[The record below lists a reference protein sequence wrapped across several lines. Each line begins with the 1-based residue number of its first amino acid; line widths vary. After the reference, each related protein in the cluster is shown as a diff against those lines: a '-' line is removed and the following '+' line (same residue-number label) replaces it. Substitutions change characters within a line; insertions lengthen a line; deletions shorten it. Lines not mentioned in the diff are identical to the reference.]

1 MVDRQIRPVIHE
13 TASPGIILARSA
25 SDSSGK
31 ENLMPEG
38 RDDNQRSFDTSM
50 SGEEGDTV
58 RILPDD
64 SYAPEQEHTATTIQ
78 RGTLYT
84 PAAQPQ
90 RTFEPYDAQPPSR
103 TRTTPRQTVP
113 AESPH
118 TSEREHRPNQPTV
131 VQVRRGPSACSII
144 AGTMS
149 LLSLACALLAFAAL
163 NSGLDRL
170 SGIGGGW
177 GIPDFGLV
185 TTPTVTLDISR
196 PTVIEQVRALSKLE
210 TVHYNLQKVVSG
222 KSTGPLPE
230 FLTSDK
236 ILLVAQGEVVAGID
250 LGKLKNGDITE
261 EGGRVTVRLPEP
273 EILYSKIDNDK
284 TYVYDRQTGIFN
296 KPDPNLETQLRQAA
310 EKEIIQAAME
320 DGIITKA
327 RTNAEQV
334 IRTLITGLG
343 YEEIEFVP

>member
-1 MVDRQIRPVIHE
+1 MTEGQGD
-13 TASPGIILARSA
+13 
-25 SDSSGK
+25 K
-31 ENLMPEG
+31 E
-38 RDDNQRSFDTSM
+38 RSFDTSM

-64 SYAPEQEHTATTIQ
+64 SYEPEQERTNIQ

-84 PAAQPQ
+84 PSAQPQ
-90 RTFEPYDAQPPSR
+90 RTFEPYDAQPDQRASR
-103 TRTTPRQTVP
+103 ARATPRQP
-113 AESPH
+113 APEKSH
-118 TSEREHRPNQPTV
+118 HISEREYRPDQPTV
-131 VQVRRGPSACSII
+131 VQVRRGPSACAII
-144 AGTMS
+144 AGTLS
-149 LLSLACALLAFAAL
+149 LLTLACALLAFATL

-185 TTPTVTLDISR
+185 TTPTVTLDMSR

-210 TVHYNLQKVVSG
+210 TVHYEMQKVVSG
-222 KSTGPLPE
+222 TSTGPLPE
-230 FLTSDK
+230 FLTGDK

-250 LGKLKNGDITE
+250 LGKLKSGDITVQGE
-261 EGGRVTVRLPEP
+261 VVTVRLPEP

-284 TYVYDRQTGIFN
+284 TYVYDRQTGIFS

-310 EKEIIQAAME
+310 EEEIMQAAIE
-320 DGIITKA
+320 DGIYEKA

-343 YEEIEFVP
+343 YEEIIFSDE

>member
-1 MVDRQIRPVIHE
+1 M
-13 TASPGIILARSA
+13 A
-25 SDSSGK
+25 
-31 ENLMPEG
+31 EG
-38 RDDNQRSFDTSM
+38 QNDNQRSFDTSM

-64 SYAPEQEHTATTIQ
+64 SYEPEQERTTIQ

-90 RTFEPYDAQPPSR
+90 RTFEPYDAQPALR
-103 TRTTPRQTVP
+103 TPQTRATPRQAASEERPP
-113 AESPH
+113 A
-118 TSEREHRPNQPTV
+118 SEGEYRPSQPAV
-131 VQVRRGPSACSII
+131 VQVRRGPSACAIM
-144 AGTMS
+144 AGTLS
-149 LLSLACALLAFAAL
+149 LLTLACALLAFAAL

-177 GIPDFGLV
+177 GIPNFGLV
-185 TTPTVTLDISR
+185 TTPTVTLDMSR

-222 KSTGPLPE
+222 KSAGPLPE

-236 ILLVAQGEVVAGID
+236 ILLVAQGEVVGGID
-250 LGKLKNGDITE
+250 LGKLKSGDITV
-261 EGGRVTVRLPEP
+261 EGNKVTVRLPEP

-310 EKEIIQAAME
+310 EKEIIQAAIE
-320 DGIITKA
+320 DGIINKA

-343 YEEIEFVP
+343 YEEITFIDE

>member
-1 MVDRQIRPVIHE
+1 M
-13 TASPGIILARSA
+13 A
-25 SDSSGK
+25 
-31 ENLMPEG
+31 EG
-38 RDDNQRSFDTSM
+38 QDDNQRSFDTSM

-64 SYAPEQEHTATTIQ
+64 SYEPEQERTTIQ

-84 PAAQPQ
+84 PAAQSQ
-90 RTFEPYDAQPPSR
+90 RTFEPYDAQPGQPASR
-103 TRTTPRQTVP
+103 THAAPRQAAP
-113 AESPH
+113 EESPH

-131 VQVRRGPSACSII
+131 VQVRRGPSACAII
-144 AGTMS
+144 AGTLS
-149 LLSLACALLAFAAL
+149 LLSLACALLAFATL
-163 NSGLDRL
+163 KDGLDGL
-170 SGIGGGW
+170 GKLGGIM
-177 GIPDFGLV
+177 PSFGLV
-185 TTPTVTLDISR
+185 TTPTVTLDMSR

-210 TVHYNLQKVVSG
+210 TVHYEMQKVVSG
-222 KSTGPLPE
+222 ASTGPLPE

-250 LGKLKNGDITE
+250 LGKLKSGDITE
-261 EGGRVTVRLPEP
+261 EGDRVTVRLPEP

-284 TYVYDRQTGIFN
+284 TYVYDRQTGIFS

-310 EKEIIQAAME
+310 EEEIVQAAIE
-320 DGIITKA
+320 DGIISKA